1 VRVLKAVQVL
11 VRVVRRQ
18 ILMPM
23 REVGRK
29 MERILDGSL
38 FFL

>member
-1 VRVLKAVQVL
+1 VRVLKAVQVR

-18 ILMPM
+18 ILMSM
-23 REVGRK
+23 REVGWK